1 MGGIN
6 LSACLRTHT
15 HTRTL
20 TQKANA
26 HTAVPGTVVYIDEV
40 LTGAT
45 AMTFTG

>member
-15 HTRTL
+15 HTH